1 MLHYHV
7 HKLVL
12 LLCEGVEGR
21 KKVNEMREMDGG
33 IGRGL
38 TISGYTNRKTSPI
51 PEQNK
56 EGLGTVLWILDYL
69 QCRHSNEH
77 V

>member
-21 KKVNEMREMDGG
+21 KKVNKMEMREMDGG

-56 EGLGTVLWILDYL
+56 EGPGNSSVDSGLLAM
-69 QCRHSNEH
+69 
-77 V
+77 